1 MRRPVATR
9 QLAVTRGARAG
20 SVLVRGWERLRLPLW
35 GAAWGGR
42 TSIGSREP
50 GPGCVRAVGAVG
62 RAPARCRERGLMS
75 PILPILLE
83 LPELLLTI
91 EVSFS
96 PLDGEEGFDDDIRFR
111 LSESGPA
118 KTRLLRTDSASF
130 LLTPDQADQLG
141 RALLSAARKRRR
153 TPR

>member
-1 MRRPVATR
+1 M
-9 QLAVTRGARAG
+9 L
-20 SVLVRGWERLRLPLW
+20 
-35 GAAWGGR
+35 
-42 TSIGSREP
+42 
-50 GPGCVRAVGAVG
+50 
-62 RAPARCRERGLMS
+62 

-91 EVSFS
+91 GVSFS
-96 PLDGEEGFDDDIRFR
+96 PLDRKEGFDDDIRFR

-118 KTRLLRTDSASF
+118 ETRLLRTDSASF

-141 RALLSAARKRRR
+141 RALLSAARKSRR